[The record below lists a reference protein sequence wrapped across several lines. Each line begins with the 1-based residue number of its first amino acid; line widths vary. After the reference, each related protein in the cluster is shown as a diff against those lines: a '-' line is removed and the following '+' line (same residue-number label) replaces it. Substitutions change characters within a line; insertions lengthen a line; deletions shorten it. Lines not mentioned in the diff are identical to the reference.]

1 MKTKLLLFILVA
13 LHLSLSSVIFAQAPA
28 LGAASGFALFTST
41 GALNNTGAS
50 SISGDVGSNSAAT
63 TGFPPGIIH
72 GNIYNP
78 PNSLLAQAATDVG
91 TAYGYLST
99 LGGTVIGVLL
109 GSGQIVTPGI
119 YQTGAA
125 SSLTGNLT
133 LDAQGD
139 PNAIFIIRIGGA
151 FTSSTF
157 SSITLLNSAASCNV
171 YWQIGGQFDL
181 AGNSVFQGTI
191 VVDGAINLLEG
202 SSLFGRALSRAGAIN
217 THNNIV
223 SFLPT
228 TAGTISGTPIVCQGQ
243 TGFAY
248 SIPAIANATAYVWTL
263 PSGASIISG
272 ATTNTISVNF
282 SPTASSGNITVYA
295 TNACGNG
302 IASPNYAITISPLP
316 ITSAIYHQ

>member
-1 MKTKLLLFILVA
+1 MKTKLLLFILVT
-13 LHLSLSSVIFAQAPA
+13 LHLSLSSVIFAQAPG
-28 LGAASGFALFTST
+28 LGAASSFALFTAA
-41 GALNNTGAS
+41 GALNNNGAS
-50 SISGDVGSNSAAT
+50 SISGDVGSNTVST
-63 TGFPPGIIH
+63 TGFPPGTIQ

-78 PNSLLAQAATDVG
+78 PNGILAQAATDVG

-109 GSGQIVTPGI
+109 GNAQTLTPGT

-125 SSLTGNLT
+125 STLNRNLT

-151 FTSSTF
+151 FSTSTF
-157 SSITLLNSAASCNV
+157 ATITLINSAVSCNV

-181 AGNSVFQGTI
+181 ADNSVFQGTI

-202 SSLFGRALSRAGAIN
+202 ASLFGRALSTAGAIN
-217 THNNIV
+217 IHNNIV
-223 SFLPT
+223 SFLPAP
-228 TAGTISGTPIVCQGQ
+228 AGTITGTPIVCQGQ
-243 TGFAY
+243 SAVTY
-248 SIPAIANATAYVWTL
+248 SVPAITNTTDYIWTL
-263 PSGASIISG
+263 PSGASIVSG
-272 ATTNTISVNF
+272 ASTNTITVNF
-282 SPTASSGNITVYA
+282 SSTATSGNITVYA

-302 IASPNYAITISPLP
+302 VVSPNYAITVSPLP